1 MLNLVEKLP
10 DSVIGVET
18 HGTVAS
24 EDYEHVLVPGEIDA
38 FAPEDLDH
46 ARPWVSSMLPD
57 RERIY

>member
-24 EDYEHVLVPGEIDA
+24 EDYDPC
-38 FAPEDLDH
+38 
-46 ARPWVSSMLPD
+46 
-57 RERIY
+57 